1 MLLLLEILGGRNGQV
16 LRQNGHTW
24 VPSRTFTEIPV
35 SVVPCELNLGGQ
47 KGFLVDFCFVQ
58 AEDVRVLL
66 QEILSQIALGN
77 HRPDPIHI
85 PTRNRQAFGRVP
97 SAILPSVSGGGHFWD
112 LKTLAE
118 IRISWTF
125 VLASSNQ
132 STLPSPSRTT
142 LFGRVLAALLSQKYN
157 DLLNHNR
164 KTARIK
170 QRNSNIAYFHQEKA
184 KTHYEQISM
193 LFYHLSSIFTF
204 KTKFIAHLKN
214 LFLWEKYKFLEE

>member
-66 QEILSQIALGN
+66 QEILFQIALGN

-112 LKTLAE
+112 LKTFAE
-118 IRISWTF
+118 FEFLGPLFWHRRIS
-125 VLASSNQ
+125 
-132 STLPSPSRTT
+132 RHC
-142 LFGRVLAALLSQKYN
+142 LLLREQLCLVEFWRHRSHK
-157 DLLNHNR
+157 
-164 KTARIK
+164 
-170 QRNSNIAYFHQEKA
+170 NITIY
-184 KTHYEQISM
+184 
-193 LFYHLSSIFTF
+193 
-204 KTKFIAHLKN
+204 
-214 LFLWEKYKFLEE
+214 